1 MSERRKSQ
9 KELHILERLRK
20 LCLALPE
27 VVEAV
32 DGFGHT
38 SFRVRKKPLAMMGS
52 QELHLAIKADP
63 VTQEALVRSG
73 CYTRTPF
80 LGQHG
85 WVSVVDFDRLD
96 WAEIEELVI
105 DAYRRTAPKRL
116 LAQQFVKA
124 RRGQP

>member
-1 MSERRKSQ
+1 MDERRKSQ
-9 KELHILERLRK
+9 KELRILERLRK
-20 LCLALPE
+20 LCTALPE

-38 SFRVRKKPLAMMGS
+38 SFRVGKKPLAMMGS
-52 QELHLAIKADP
+52 QELHLAIKADS

-73 CYTRTPF
+73 RYTRTPF

-85 WVSVVDFDRLD
+85 WVSVVDFDGLD
-96 WAEIEELVI
+96 WAEINELVT

-116 LAQQFVKA
+116 RAQIL
-124 RRGQP
+124 

>member
-1 MSERRKSQ
+1 MTERKKSQ
-9 KELHILERLRK
+9 RELRILQRLRR

-38 SFRVRKKPLAMMGS
+38 SFRVNKKPFVMMGS
-52 QELHLAIKADP
+52 KQLHLAIKADP
-63 VTQEALVRSG
+63 ITQNALVRSG
-73 CYTRTPF
+73 RFTRTPF

-85 WVSVVDFDRLD
+85 WVSVADFNELD
-96 WAEIEELVI
+96 WTGIEELVR

-116 LAQQFVKA
+116 IEKS
-124 RRGQP
+124 